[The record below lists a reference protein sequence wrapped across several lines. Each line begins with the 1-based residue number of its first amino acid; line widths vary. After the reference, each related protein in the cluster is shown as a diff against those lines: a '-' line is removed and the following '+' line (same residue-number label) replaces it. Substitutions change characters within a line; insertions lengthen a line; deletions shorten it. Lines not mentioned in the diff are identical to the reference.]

1 MAPAAVPAAVP
12 LAAVAVVAV
21 GVPAAA
27 ELARRL
33 AAEGFTV
40 VLLADE
46 LTAAE
51 AGRVATEIQSA
62 TPPGRAA
69 VFLGT
74 DDLVAF
80 VTELFAR

>member
-1 MAPAAVPAAVP
+1 MAAPAAPVVP
-12 LAAVAVVAV
+12 VAVVAV
-21 GVPAAA
+21 GVPGAA
-27 ELARRL
+27 EVARRL
-33 AAEGFTV
+33 AADGFTV

-46 LTAAE
+46 PTAAE
-51 AGRVATEIQSA
+51 AGRIATEIQSA
-62 TPPGRAA
+62 TSPGRAA